1 MTIRIYEK
9 WSGWLQIRQG
19 LDNFIVFYIYF
30 YCNSSADMSEL
41 CSLMGETHR
50 WNYIFRFN
58 LSDIQAWQYPVVNS
72 VQGNFKT

>member
-41 CSLMGETHR
+41 CSL
-50 WNYIFRFN
+50 
-58 LSDIQAWQYPVVNS
+58 SDGRNAQMELH
-72 VQGNFKT
+72 F